1 MKQAEGDKRNFNK
14 IFRACLKGETRDRCL
29 KLIDDQLILTSD
41 NYEVDNTYEVK
52 IFFEN
57 WTSLVSESLNEGDIE
72 PAKTC
77 LQETKKPRSL
87 KIENYIRRLKI
98 LNNYIPRM

>member
-14 IFRACLKGETRDRCL
+14 ILRASLKGETRDRCL
-29 KLIDDQLILTSD
+29 ITSE

-57 WTSLVSESLNEGDIE
+57 WRSLVSESLNEEDIE
-72 PAKTC
+72 TTKTC

-87 KIENYIRRLKI
+87 KIENYIRRLTI